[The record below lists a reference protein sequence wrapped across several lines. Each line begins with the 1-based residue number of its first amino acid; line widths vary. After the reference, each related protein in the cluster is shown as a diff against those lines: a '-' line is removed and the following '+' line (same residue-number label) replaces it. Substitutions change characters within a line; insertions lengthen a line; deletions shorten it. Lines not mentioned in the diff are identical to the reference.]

1 MRKAPSRIAIPA
13 EPGTPN
19 TMVGMS
25 APPSREQVA
34 LSAAITPRTSPLPKV
49 RWASFSVFR
58 A

>member
-1 MRKAPSRIAIPA
+1 MPA

-34 LSAAITPRTSPLPKV
+34 LSAAMTPRTSPCPKV
-49 RWASFSVFR
+49 ICAFFSVFS
-58 A
+58 AWP